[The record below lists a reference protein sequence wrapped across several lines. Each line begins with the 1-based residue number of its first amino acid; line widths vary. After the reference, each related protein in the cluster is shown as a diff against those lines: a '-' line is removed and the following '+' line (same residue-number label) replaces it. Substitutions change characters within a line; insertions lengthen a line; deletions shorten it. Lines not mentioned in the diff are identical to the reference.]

1 MIRYLIRRA
10 LSGLLTLF
18 LFATA
23 LFFIAQILMPG
34 DFVSQFTMFLTPSEL
49 AEMREHLGLD
59 LPLGEQYLHWLGNLL
74 RGDLGISY
82 YGNPVGETL
91 VHLIPPTVLV
101 FVFGTLIAFMLGL
114 WLGKVTSWRKPR
126 ILSGAA
132 TTTAVALYTTFP
144 PWLAFL
150 VTYVIGRYFRV
161 LAFGPLAA
169 FGPWGE
175 LWRDAPF
182 SRETIMGYMV
192 LTIAAISLLLI
203 FLNRW
208 LWRWRRRH
216 LPALVWIPVLA
227 VSVLISW
234 QVFGF
239 DQYAADLVE
248 RSLPVLVTYV
258 LLTFGETMLIMQ
270 TSMKDTL
277 HEDYVVAARGR
288 GLPEAAIRDRH
299 AARNALIPV
308 LTRLVITLPY
318 LLTGLVIVEHSLG
331 WPGIGGSLYGALN
344 VQDMPTVLG
353 ILLAVGV
360 FSLIARLVLDLIHM
374 LLDPRMRPVADPSGR
389 LEWRA

>member
-1 MIRYLIRRA
+1 MIRFLVSRL

-18 LFATA
+18 LFVSV
-23 LFFIAQILMPG
+23 LFFIAQIFMPG
-34 DFVSQFTMFLTPSEL
+34 DFVSQFALFLTPAEQ
-49 AEMREHLGLD
+49 AEMREHLGLH

-74 RGDLGISY
+74 RGDLGTSF

-91 VHLIPPTVLV
+91 MHLIPPTVLV
-101 FVFGTLIAFMLGL
+101 FVFGTLIAFVLGL
-114 WLGKVTSWRKPR
+114 WLGKVTIWRKPR
-126 ILSGAA
+126 LLSGAA
-132 TTTAVALYTTFP
+132 TTAAVALYTTFP

-161 LAFGPLAA
+161 FVFGPIAA
-169 FGPWGE
+169 FGAWGQ
-175 LWRDAPF
+175 LWQNAPR
-182 SRETIMGYMV
+182 SPETVMGYMA
-192 LTIAAISLLLI
+192 LTIAAIGFALI
-203 FLNRW
+203 GLNRW

-227 VSVLISW
+227 VSVWISW
-234 QVFGF
+234 RAFGF
-239 DQYAADLVE
+239 DQYAVDLVQ
-248 RSLPVLVTYV
+248 RSLPILVTYV

-277 HEDYVVAARGR
+277 HEDYIVAARGR
-288 GLPEAAIRDRH
+288 GLPETAIRDRH

-331 WPGIGGSLYGALN
+331 WPGIGGSLYRALD

-360 FSLIARLVLDLIHM
+360 FSLVARLALDLIHM
-374 LLDPRMRPVADPSGR
+374 ALDPRVRPVADPSRR
-389 LEWRA
+389 LEWQG